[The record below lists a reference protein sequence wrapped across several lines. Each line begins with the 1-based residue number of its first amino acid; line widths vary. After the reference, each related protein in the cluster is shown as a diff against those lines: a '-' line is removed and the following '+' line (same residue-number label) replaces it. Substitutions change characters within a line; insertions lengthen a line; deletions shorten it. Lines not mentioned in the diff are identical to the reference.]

1 MPDKL
6 CNSFEVISLIR
17 SSNLIIFIAKPPS
30 SLEDILVLPILI
42 VLAATYKESH
52 LYSAEPKLNV
62 SVTDGNIFPETTISP
77 VIVLFTINLLLV
89 PGGIV
94 SVVKVSVPVPPFAI
108 SKTPVIS
115 LAPKS
120 RANLLF
126 WITRPPS
133 AFVSI
138 DKVCAEFSISL
149 PVVDKPLPAVTVATK
164 LPVVWLPSVMRLL
177 RVVAPVPPSLTAN
190 VPVIELAPKST
201 ANLFSSM
208 IRPPPVLASIDN
220 VCAAFSISLPVVAK
234 PLPAVTVAT

>member
-17 SSNLIIFIAKPPS
+17 SSKLIIFIAKPPS
-30 SLEDILVLPILI
+30 SLEDNLVLPILI

-62 SVTDGNIFPETTISP
+62 SVSDGNIFPATTISP

-120 RANLLF
+120 TANLLF
-126 WITRPPS
+126 SITRPPFS
-133 AFVSI
+133 FASI
-138 DKVCAEFSISL
+138 DNSCIADSSSI
-149 PVVDKPLPAVTVATK
+149 PVVDKPSPADSVATK
-164 LPVVWLPSVMRLL
+164 LP
-177 RVVAPVPPSLTAN
+177 
-190 VPVIELAPKST
+190 
-201 ANLFSSM
+201 
-208 IRPPPVLASIDN
+208 
-220 VCAAFSISLPVVAK
+220 
-234 PLPAVTVAT
+234 TV